1 MQSPIMHT
9 STRWLT
15 QRRQILKSIPFFLSL
30 YASAAYAQNRLNDV
44 EEQFDIAAATHKR
57 ELQDLWG
64 MQAPPL
70 ISLSS
75 LYYRAAQRIAR
86 ILAVTTEDRQ
96 GQEDWYQERTY
107 PNGTSVLFYSY
118 SEENFQVWLVNDL
131 GIQAYHQRDLTTQQL
146 SEAITN
152 LRDSLNIDRRQRSRV
167 PYQISNSERVPV
179 NSDTRTSQAQAIA
192 DLTHILLP
200 TPIATELDAVKH
212 LIVVPVLETATVP
225 YAILKPFRDR
235 SFLIDRMSVSIAMS
249 LFDVGQTLRVREPSN
264 LFASPLIV
272 GNPYLPENINWS
284 VPPIPGT
291 EQEAQAVA
299 ALMDA
304 TPLIGRDATKA
315 EVLSRAKEASLLY
328 LATHGATTGRGLL
341 AEGFLMLSAEQFE
354 QGWWTAEEIQ
364 STPLKAS
371 IAVLSACQTGLEE
384 AHDAGV
390 IKLARA
396 IQIAGVPQVF
406 MSLWS
411 IDDAAT
417 STLMQAFV
425 KHLETQIPSEAL
437 RQAML
442 EIRRD
447 YPDPSKW
454 ASFVMFGTPR

>member
-1 MQSPIMHT
+1 MRT
-9 STRWLT
+9 SKRCLM

-30 YASAAYAQNRLNDV
+30 CASAAYAQNRLSDV
-44 EEQFDIAAATHKR
+44 EERFDIAAGKHER

-64 MQAPPL
+64 SPRIPL
-70 ISLSS
+70 ISLRN
-75 LYYRAAQRIAR
+75 LGYYRAAQSIAG
-86 ILAVTTEDRQ
+86 ILAVTAEDRQ
-96 GQEDWYQERTY
+96 GWRERTY
-107 PNGTSVLFYSY
+107 PDGTSVLFYSY
-118 SEENFQVWLVNDL
+118 SEENFQVWLVSDL

-146 SEAITN
+146 NEAITN
-152 LRDSLNIDRRQRSRV
+152 LRTSLNLDSLQRSRM
-167 PYQISNSERVPV
+167 PSQISNSERVLV
-179 NSDTRTSQAQAIA
+179 NSDTRASQAQAIA
-192 DLTHILLP
+192 DLTQILLP
-200 TPIATELDAVKH
+200 TPIATELNAVKH
-212 LIVVPVLETATVP
+212 LIVVPALETATVP
-225 YAILKPFRDR
+225 YAILKPFRDN

-249 LFDVGQTLRVREPSN
+249 LFDVGQTLRAWDLSN
-264 LFASPLIV
+264 LFTSPLIV
-272 GNPYLPENINWS
+272 GNPYLPENMYWS
-284 VPPIPGT
+284 VPPLPGA

-299 ALMDA
+299 AMMDVA
-304 TPLIGRDATKA
+304 PLIGREATKA
-315 EVLSRAKEASLLY
+315 EVLSRAEEASLLY
-328 LATHGATTGRGLL
+328 LAAHGATTGRGFF

-396 IQIAGVPQVF
+396 IQIAGVPQVV

-442 EIRRD
+442 EVRQD
-447 YPDPSKW
+447 YPDPSQW